1 MGMANDDSDA
11 AIVRATIDLGR
22 HLGLQVV
29 AEGVETDEVLSSLA
43 ALRCDVAQGF
53 GLSRPLPIDE
63 LTRWLDEREAARV
76 A

>member
-1 MGMANDDSDA
+1 MATDDSDA

-29 AEGVETDEVLSSLA
+29 AEGVETDAVMSSLT

-53 GLSRPLPIDE
+53 GLSRPLPPE
-63 LTRWLDEREAARV
+63 ALGEWLSERAAL
-76 A
+76 ATG